1 MSVPSNSETNLV
13 IKALVNVYKNDSKE
27 QLVFTFVFGFFISA
41 IFIKLIWQS

>member
-1 MSVPSNSETNLV
+1 MSVPSDSETNLV
-13 IKALVNVYKNDSKE
+13 INALVDIYKNKSKE

>member
-27 QLVFTFVFGFFISA
+27 QLVFIFVVALSISTMFIR
-41 IFIKLIWQS
+41 LIW